1 MQSAIQLGHTLKDR
15 YLVKRVLG
23 QGGMGRTYLA
33 EDLERFRELCVIK
46 EFIPHPS
53 SEEATAKARE
63 LFRREASLL
72 YQINHPQV
80 PQFRANFEID
90 GRLFLV
96 QDYVEGKTYR
106 ALLRERLQMGKAF
119 HEVEVIDIVCQVL
132 EILAYLHDRQII
144 HRDISPDNL
153 MLRTADQ
160 KTVLIDFGV
169 GKEMATHIHDIWGA
183 TIAGKPGYASPEQL
197 RTGQVFPSSDIYA
210 LAVTALVLLTGR
222 DPQELFDEVN
232 LVWRWQDYVSLSPN
246 FAQVLE
252 RMLRHRPADR
262 YADAREALLYL
273 RQSQLQ
279 VPTLAVGRTPPLT
292 NLPERTLVLETPPMG
307 KPTRPQLTQ
316 RGGGTNW
323 LLGILAVLLAGLA
336 SWVVFSL
343 LSSRPQ
349 HNATTAPPPPSTPTK
364 PTSILKDLKFGD
376 PLNWSDPNK
385 ATVTDRINPGE
396 KIIYRLTAKKGQVM
410 TASLTG
416 ANLQMT
422 LLYEDQKPIDD
433 RSSDLTLGYWQ
444 GQLPASG
451 AYFVEITLLENS
463 TPQEFRLEVTLVN
476 PEPPPPPPPT
486 PPPSAEAPPPAQQPE
501 PPKPEPEI
509 INETIEFLP
518 GSNGTAVGGTIQPQ
532 QVFNYQLQLTAEQKV
547 AIAYEGE
554 VSVEVYDPNGVLLA
568 DDRDGNPKSF
578 QTTMAG
584 VYKIVVTG
592 TSKPTDFRLF
602 VDAF

>member
-106 ALLRERLQMGKAF
+106 ALLRERLQIGKTF
-119 HEVEVIDIVCQVL
+119 HEVEVIDVVCQVL

-153 MLRTADQ
+153 MLRTADH

-232 LVWRWQDYVSLSPN
+232 LVWRWQDYVSLSPH

-273 RQSQLQ
+273 RQSQVQ
-279 VPTLAVGRTPPLT
+279 VPTMAVGRAPATT
-292 NLPERTLVLETPPMG
+292 DLPDRTMVITAPPMG

-323 LLGILAVLLAGLA
+323 LVGIFAVFLAGIG
-336 SWVVFSL
+336 SWVVFSFL
-343 LSSRPQ
+343 NSNNKPP
-349 HNATTAPPPPSTPTK
+349 NPTAEPPPPLVPAK

-385 ATVTDRINPGE
+385 ATASDRINPGE
-396 KIIYRLTAKKGQVM
+396 KIIYRLTAKKDQTM

-422 LLYEDQKPIDD
+422 LLYEDQKPIDE
-433 RSSDLTLGYWQ
+433 RSSNLTLGYWQ
-444 GQLPASG
+444 GKLPASG
-451 AYFVEITLLENS
+451 AYFVEITLLDNS
-463 TPQEFRLEVTLVN
+463 SPQEFRLEVTLVN
-476 PEPPPPPPPT
+476 PEPPPPERVSPPT
-486 PPPSAEAPPPAQQPE
+486 PAPPQETETPPPAPPP
-501 PPKPEPEI
+501 PEI
-509 INETIEFLP
+509 VTKTIEFP
-518 GSNGTAVGGTIQPQ
+518 AGTYGTSVAESIQPN
-532 QVFNYQLQLTAEQKV
+532 QVFKYQLRLGAEQKV
-547 AIAYEGE
+547 TVAHEGE
-554 VSVEVYDPNGVLLA
+554 ISVEVFDPNGVLLV

-578 QTTMAG
+578 QTASEG
-584 VYKIVVTG
+584 VYQILVTG
-592 TSKPTDFRLF
+592 TSKPTDFHLYI
-602 VDAF
+602 DAF